1 METLD
6 AIVLD
11 TIVPVLAATLRL
23 ATPLL
28 LAALAGMMSE
38 RAGIVDVG
46 LEGKMLAGAF
56 AAAACASL
64 TGSATLGLL
73 AGVVAACALGL
84 VHAYACVTLRGSQV
98 VSGMAINIVAS
109 GLTATLALSWFRLGG
124 QTPPL
129 PSGARFTPIGLPGV
143 AGLGGIPIL
152 GPIVGKIYGALIGG
166 QTAPVYMALAMVPL
180 SAYVL
185 GRTRFGLRLRACGE
199 HPAAIDT
206 AGISVARLR
215 YAAVLIASVLCG
227 VAGAS
232 VAIAQGAGF
241 GRDMIAGRG
250 YIGLAAMILG
260 GWRPWPILLAC
271 LGFGLL
277 DAAATRL
284 QGVALPGIG
293 AFPGEALQALPYLLT
308 VVLLAGFVGR
318 SVPPKASGVP
328 YVKER

>member
-1 METLD
+1 MELLD
-6 AIVLD
+6 PIL
-11 TIVPVLAATLRL
+11 PVLAATLRL

-28 LAALAGMMSE
+28 LAALAGMVSE

-46 LEGKMLAGAF
+46 LEGKMLVGAF
-56 AAAACASL
+56 AAAAVAAM
-64 TGSATLGLL
+64 TGHAVPGLL
-73 AGVVAACALGL
+73 AGIMAACLLGL

-98 VSGMAINIVAS
+98 VSGMAINIIAS

-129 PSGARFTPIGLPGV
+129 APDARFLPVVLPGTEALADV
-143 AGLGGIPIL
+143 PVLGRL
-152 GPIVGKIYGALIGG
+152 YGTLVGG
-166 QTAPVYMALAMVPL
+166 QTALVYLALALVPF

-199 HPAAIDT
+199 HPAAVDT

-227 VAGAS
+227 IAGAS
-232 VAIAQGAGF
+232 IATAQGAGF
-241 GRDMIAGRG
+241 QRDMIAGRG
-250 YIGLAAMILG
+250 YIALAAMILG

-277 DAAATRL
+277 DAAAIRL
-284 QGVALPGIG
+284 QGVELPGVG
-293 AFPGEALQALPYLLT
+293 QFPVQAVQALPYLLT
-308 VVLLAGFVGR
+308 VILLAGFVGR
-318 SVPPKASGVP
+318 TIPPKASGQP
-328 YVKER
+328 YAKER